1 MFNGVW
7 RSSKPIAGESLT
19 PIGQNSLLHL
29 EISFDY
35 KKGKEKNFKKI
46 NNRNEKNR

>member
-1 MFNGVW
+1 MFNGVL

-29 EISFDY
+29 EISFDFETLNILII
-35 KKGKEKNFKKI
+35 KKKK
-46 NNRNEKNR
+46 